1 MRGVHRSARSEVG
14 LVGTGPSPLSCVTAG
29 PTSGPSAITPAGGG
43 LGLLSENQVFVAGRR
58 AGRCVSESSKWQL
71 TPGWPVWTQ
80 PLKGQGRE
88 PGARQ
93 ELWAH
98 QSGENWVPPKGTPK
112 SYGLE
117 LTKVTSLGRRV
128 FAGVIVLRVW
138 RCRHRARGWPAC
150 SDWSHVR
157 EERAWGA
164 EPQGERPRDDRGEAP
179 TRGFGLPS
187 SRGCESH
194 RYSRSPS
201 GIQMQGQEHAGDSGG
216 HGARGPL
223 ARRALGPALGL
234 AAPPSEPTRAVVP
247 VPGTAHRRRP
257 PRLRVLPGN
266 RRAHAPRR
274 TPSRPFVA
282 ETGCPSARTPVLA
295 SAAASGERAE
305 ADARRCW
312 TPVPVPGE
320 AALLPPWAGTRA
332 PQRPAEPR
340 PRQGGPARL
349 PGPPQTGLLTHSP
362 VWALSPLLSPR
373 RPHPEVLGPLQVSR
387 AGSPPPHPRPGRQPD
402 ALFAGGRASPSAT
415 SWGAGGSGALCSE

>member
-1 MRGVHRSARSEVG
+1 
-14 LVGTGPSPLSCVTAG
+14 
-29 PTSGPSAITPAGGG
+29 
-43 LGLLSENQVFVAGRR
+43 
-58 AGRCVSESSKWQL
+58 
-71 TPGWPVWTQ
+71 
-80 PLKGQGRE
+80 
-88 PGARQ
+88 
-93 ELWAH
+93 
-98 QSGENWVPPKGTPK
+98 
-112 SYGLE
+112 
-117 LTKVTSLGRRV
+117 
-128 FAGVIVLRVW
+128 
-138 RCRHRARGWPAC
+138 
-150 SDWSHVR
+150 
-157 EERAWGA
+157 
-164 EPQGERPRDDRGEAP
+164 
-179 TRGFGLPS
+179 
-187 SRGCESH
+187 
-194 RYSRSPS
+194 
-201 GIQMQGQEHAGDSGG
+201 MQGQEHAGDSGG

-223 ARRALGPALGL
+223 ARRAPGPALGL

-282 ETGCPSARTPVLA
+282 ETGRPSARTPVLA

-332 PQRPAEPR
+332 PQRPAEPC

-387 AGSPPPHPRPGRQPD
+387 AGSPPPTPGLVGSRMPCLLEAGHPQVLPPGAQG
-402 ALFAGGRASPSAT
+402 ALGPCVLNDPPSVSLEVLGGRAVSTGLPTPRPQGGHSRPESQATALGSAVRV
-415 SWGAGGSGALCSE
+415 SHW